1 MNTGLGLEAPAKEVS
16 FVHLGGACVIVQ
28 TQGYTLVFDPADHLS
43 DSDIAALGGV
53 VVTLF
58 SNHLDDHFHGRTA
71 MKLID
76 MKGSLVV
83 GTEEVCK
90 ALASFAPST
99 KLLELKPRR
108 GFRAG
113 PLRIFA
119 VEGRHE
125 VPTNLYYVTWG
136 PSLLFAGDTGYVE
149 LAKLKAELAFLPA
162 GGSQY
167 SKPEDSA
174 RMAVELGARYVVPV
188 HCDESEAKRLAAL
201 LEGKASV
208 LVPAPRTPYKLTL

>member
-1 MNTGLGLEAPAKEVS
+1 MEPSAREVL
-16 FVHLGGACVIVQ
+16 FTYYGGACVIVQ
-28 TQGYTLVFDPADHLS
+28 TQGYTLVFDPADHLT
-43 DSDIAALGGV
+43 DDDVAALGGV
-53 VVTLF
+53 VITLF
-58 SNHLDDHFHGRTA
+58 THHLDDHFHERTA

-83 GTEEVCK
+83 GTEAVCR

-136 PSLLFAGDTGYVE
+136 PSFLFAGDTGYVD
-149 LAKLKAELAFLPA
+149 LSKLRAELTFLPA

-167 SKPEDSA
+167 SKPEDAA
-174 RMAVELGARYVVPV
+174 RMAVELGARYAVPV
-188 HCDESEAKRLAAL
+188 HCDERDARQFAAL
-201 LEGKASV
+201 LEGKVNVV
-208 LVPAPRTPYKLTL
+208 LPAPRTPYRLSL

>member
-1 MNTGLGLEAPAKEVS
+1 LEPSVSAGEVS
-16 FVHLGGACVIVQ
+16 FAWFGGACVVVQ
-28 TQGYTLVFDPADHLS
+28 TQGYTLVFDPADHLV
-43 DSDIAALGGV
+43 DSDIAALSGTV
-53 VVTLF
+53 ITLF
-58 SNHLDDHFHGRTA
+58 SNHLDDHFHERTA

-83 GTEEVCK
+83 GTEAVCR
-90 ALASFAPST
+90 ALASFAPSM

-119 VEGRHE
+119 VEGKHE

-136 PSLLFAGDTGYVE
+136 PSLFFAGDTGYVD
-149 LAKLKAELAFLPA
+149 LSKLKAELAFLPA

-174 RMAVELGARYVVPV
+174 KMAIELGARYVVPI
-188 HCDESEAKRLAAL
+188 HCDESEAKRLAEL
-201 LEGKASV
+201 LEGKVSV
-208 LVPAPRTPYKLTL
+208 LVQAPRTLYKLSL